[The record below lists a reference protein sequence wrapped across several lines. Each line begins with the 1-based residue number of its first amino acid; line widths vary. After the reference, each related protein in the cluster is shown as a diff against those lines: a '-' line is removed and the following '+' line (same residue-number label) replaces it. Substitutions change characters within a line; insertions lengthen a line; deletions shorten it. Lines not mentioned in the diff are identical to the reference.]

1 MHVKLIRFLL
11 KRKIRT
17 MFREYLGKIIKHVD
31 LGEEEMFHMINE
43 IFSGNL
49 TDSQIGAFMAALATK
64 GETFEELAGAA
75 GAMREKAVRIHTAD
89 LNVVDT
95 CGTGGDG
102 ADTFN
107 ISTTSAFVVAGCGVP
122 VAKHGNRSVSSR
134 CGSADL
140 LETLGVKLDTDPVIV
155 EQSIANVGIGFM
167 FAPAFHGAMRYA
179 ATARKEIGIR
189 SIFNMVGPL
198 SNPAGA
204 CFQVIGVYA
213 SQLTEMFARAL
224 KRLGSKHAFVVHG
237 HDGLDEISV
246 CAPTRIS
253 ELKNGNVTT
262 CDIMPE
268 EFFGKRAD
276 STSLVGGDPKVNAK
290 ITRQVLAGEKSPRR
304 DVVIVNASAALVS
317 VGKAKDL
324 MDGICM
330 AGDAIDKGAAMD
342 KLDRLIDF
350 TQDISQ

>member
-1 MHVKLIRFLL
+1 
-11 KRKIRT
+11 
-17 MFREYLGKIIKHVD
+17 MFRTYLEKIIKNID
-31 LGEEEMFHMINE
+31 LGEEEMFCMINE
-43 IFSGNL
+43 IFSGKL
-49 TDSQIGAFMAALATK
+49 KDSQIGAFMAALATK

-75 GAMREKAVRIHTAD
+75 RAMREKSLRIRSLGLD
-89 LNVVDT
+89 VVDT

-107 ISTTSAFVVAGCGVP
+107 ISTTVAFVVAGCGVP

-140 LETLGVKLDTDPVIV
+140 LETLGVKLGTDAVMA

-167 FAPAFHGAMRYA
+167 FAPVFHGAMKYA

-204 CFQVIGVYA
+204 DFQVIGVYA
-213 SQLTEMFARAL
+213 PQLTEMFARAL
-224 KRLGSKHAFVVHG
+224 KRLGSKRVFVVHG

-262 CDIMPE
+262 YDITPE

-276 STSLVGGDPKVNAK
+276 SASLVGGDPKTNAT
-290 ITRQVLAGEKSPRR
+290 ITRQILAGEKGPRR
-304 DVVIVNASAALVS
+304 NVVLINASAALVT

-324 MDGICM
+324 KDGIGM
-330 AGDAIDKGAAMD
+330 AGDAIDSVAAMK
-342 KLDRLIDF
+342 KLDHLIRF
-350 TQDISQ
+350 TQDILE

>member
-1 MHVKLIRFLL
+1 
-11 KRKIRT
+11 
-17 MFREYLGKIIKHVD
+17 MFRTYLEKIIKNVD
-31 LGEEEMFHMINE
+31 LGEEEMFEMINE
-43 IFSGNL
+43 IFSGDL
-49 TDSQIGAFMAALATK
+49 TDSQIGAFLAALATK
-64 GETFEELAGAA
+64 GETFEELTGAA
-75 GAMREKAVRIHTAD
+75 RAMREKAVRIHTAG

-107 ISTTSAFVVAGCGVP
+107 ISTTVAFVVAGCGVA

-140 LETLGVKLDTDPVIV
+140 LETLGVKLGTDAVIA
-155 EQSIANVGIGFM
+155 EQSIVNVGIGFM
-167 FAPAFHGAMRYA
+167 FAPVFQGAMKYA

-204 CFQVIGVYA
+204 DFQVIGVYA
-213 SQLTEMFARAL
+213 PQLTEMFAMAL
-224 KRLGSKHAFVVHG
+224 KRLGSKRAFVVHG

-253 ELKNGNVTT
+253 ELKNDKVTT
-262 CDIMPE
+262 YDITPE
-268 EFFGKRAD
+268 EFFGKRSD
-276 STSLVGGDPKVNAK
+276 SESLVGGGPTVNAK
-290 ITRQVLAGEKSPRR
+290 ITRQILAGEKSPRR
-304 DVVIVNASAALVS
+304 NVVLINASAALVA

-324 MDGICM
+324 KDGIRM
-330 AGDAIDKGAAMD
+330 AGDAIDSGAAME
-342 KLDRLIDF
+342 KLDHLIAF
-350 TQDISQ
+350 TQGIS

>member
-1 MHVKLIRFLL
+1 
-11 KRKIRT
+11 
-17 MFREYLGKIIKHVD
+17 MFRTYLEKIIKNVD
-31 LGEEEMFHMINE
+31 LGEEEMFCMINE
-43 IFSGNL
+43 IFSGDL

-75 GAMREKAVRIHTAD
+75 RAMREKAVRIHTAG

-107 ISTTSAFVVAGCGVP
+107 ISTTVAFVVAGCGVA

-140 LETLGVKLDTDPVIV
+140 LETLGVKLGTSPVIA
-155 EQSIANVGIGFM
+155 EQSIVNVGIGFM
-167 FAPAFHGAMRYA
+167 FAPVFQGAMKYA

-204 CFQVIGVYA
+204 DFQVIGVYGP
-213 SQLTEMFARAL
+213 QLTEMFANAL
-224 KRLGSKHAFVVHG
+224 KRLGSKRAFVVHG

-253 ELKNGNVTT
+253 ELKNDKVTT
-262 CDIMPE
+262 YDIMPE
-268 EFFGKRAD
+268 EFFGKRSD
-276 STSLVGGDPKVNAK
+276 SASLVGGDPTVNAK
-290 ITRQVLAGEKSPRR
+290 ITRQILAGEKSPRR
-304 DVVIVNASAALVS
+304 NVVLINASAALVA

-324 MDGICM
+324 KDGIRM
-330 AGDAIDKGAAMD
+330 AGDAIDSGAAME
-342 KLDRLIDF
+342 KLDHLIAF
-350 TQDISQ
+350 TQGIS